1 MEKVI
6 EIKNLTKSYKNLKA
20 VDDLSFDVYKG
31 EILGLLGPNGIGK
44 LEVLRYLI
52 KK

>member
-6 EIKNLTKSYKNLKA
+6 EIKNLTKSYKDLKA

-31 EILGLLGPNGIGK
+31 EKYEDTAITGICFDIYTPNH
-44 LEVLRYLI
+44 
-52 KK
+52 